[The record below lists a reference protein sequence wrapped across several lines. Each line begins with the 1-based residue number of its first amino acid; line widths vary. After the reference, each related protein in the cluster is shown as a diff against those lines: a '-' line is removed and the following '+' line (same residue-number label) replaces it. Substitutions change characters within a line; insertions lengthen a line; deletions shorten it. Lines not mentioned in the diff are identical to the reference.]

1 MTEVFCLKAF
11 TDEHAIKL
19 LTLIKECEQEPCKHF
34 SDPFGANSETP
45 DSTTQFS
52 HIRFSSTPS
61 HADTLT
67 LWYSCW
73 IGAKL
78 KRD

>member
-11 TDEHAIKL
+11 TNEHAIEL
-19 LTLIKECEQEPCKHF
+19 LKPIKECEQEPFKHF
-34 SDPFGANSETP
+34 SHPRGANSETP

-73 IGAKL
+73 IGTKL
-78 KRD
+78 K